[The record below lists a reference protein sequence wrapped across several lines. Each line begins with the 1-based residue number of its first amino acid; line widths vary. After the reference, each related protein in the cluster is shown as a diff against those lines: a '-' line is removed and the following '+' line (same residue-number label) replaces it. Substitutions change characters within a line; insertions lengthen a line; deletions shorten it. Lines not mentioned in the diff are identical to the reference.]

1 MNLGTP
7 LLNLSLLI
15 GLAVVTAVTGLFLS
29 RLRMLK
35 SGLAVGGLMPLAA
48 RYRPMV
54 RLLQDEEFAFARGNR
69 RLVRRMQQQRRQIFR
84 GYVRC
89 LAKDYGQLLTGIR
102 LIMVQSPV
110 DRPELAITLLRSQT
124 SFTLSLCRIEL
135 RLWLF
140 VPGLS
145 NVDVSGLL
153 GAVEALRATQAA
165 LLSPA
170 LAAA

>member
-1 MNLGTP
+1 MVNI
-7 LLNLSLLI
+7 SSLI
-15 GLAVVTAVTGLFLS
+15 GLAAVIAITSLFLS

-35 SGLAVGGLMPLAA
+35 SGAAAGGQMPLAA
-48 RYRPMV
+48 RYRPMI
-54 RLLQDEEFAFARGNR
+54 RLLQEEEFAFACGNR
-69 RLVRRMQQQRRQIFR
+69 QLVRRMQRQRRQIFR
-84 GYVRC
+84 SYLRC
-89 LAKDYGQLLTGIR
+89 LAKDYGHLLTGIR

-140 VPGLS
+140 VPGLR

-170 LAAA
+170 LSAA

>member
-1 MNLGTP
+1 MV
-7 LLNLSLLI
+7 NLSFLI
-15 GLAVVTAVTGLFLS
+15 GLAVVIAVTSLFLS

-35 SGLAVGGLMPLAA
+35 SEVVVGGRMPLAA

-54 RLLQDEEFAFARGNR
+54 RLLQEEEFAFARGNR
-69 RLVRRMQQQRRQIFR
+69 QLVRRMQQQRRQIFR
-84 GYVRC
+84 SYLRC
-89 LAKDYGQLLTGIR
+89 LAKDYGHLLTGIR
-102 LIMVQSPV
+102 LLMVQSPT

-124 SFTLSLCRIEL
+124 CFTLSLCRIEL

-153 GAVEALRATQAA
+153 RAVEALRATQAA
-165 LLSPA
+165 LLSPVPS
-170 LAAA
+170 AA